1 MDIWLTLS
9 LVLMFFGV
17 LGTLLPVLP
26 GISLS
31 MIGLLILKF
40 TSYYTVISWGAIAIF
55 AVLYLGLA
63 LLEYLLPVYATKK
76 YGGTRYGII
85 GLVIGTIVG
94 VVFAPFGFV
103 SLLIM
108 PFLGAFAGEYI
119 YNQNEQ
125 NAMRAAWGAFVG
137 FLLNIGL
144 CFVFSLAILGYTIYI
159 VY

>member
-9 LVLMFFGV
+9 LMLMFFGV

-40 TSYYTVISWGAIAIF
+40 TSYYTVIGWGAIAIF

>member
-9 LVLMFFGV
+9 LVLMFLGV

-40 TSYYTVISWGAIAIF
+40 TNYSNVIGWGAITIF
-55 AVLYLGLA
+55 AILYLGLA
-63 LLEYLLPVYATKK
+63 LLEYLLPMYTTKK

-85 GLVIGTIVG
+85 GLVMGTLVG
-94 VVFAPFGFV
+94 IIFAPFGFV

-108 PFLGAFAGEYI
+108 PFLGAFVGEYI
-119 YNQNEQ
+119 CNQNQ
-125 NAMRAAWGAFVG
+125 RNAMRAAWGAFIG

-144 CFVFSLAILGYTIYI
+144 CFIFSLLILVYTVYI
-159 VY
+159 IF